1 MRTSNLI
8 HHLVFDLSFA
18 DMQTDGATSADW
30 IKSSLLPVI
39 DQVLDDICIEL
50 GIGKKEVKR
59 IEKLE
64 IDLGCIL
71 QAESESELARRLH
84 AQLRNALYFQISD
97 SSHDISP
104 PEATSEAHQHLLDFL
119 QTGQISWKYLSDRT
133 NAHKKLLQA
142 VLDEGTPDELL
153 RNVVSNQRRLLR
165 LIRQFDTGTL
175 FAILRQ
181 ELREWPEDNQDL
193 LFDWLSLELITL
205 HDNRP
210 LIEEFWLSVLPLLDS
225 ADKNFDSVIQA
236 WLSAQQKNKNQV
248 IHIYQNFLEKN
259 SYLSRQSR
267 VAMNEAIQKLRSA
280 TAISVSSEK
289 LPINSISDE
298 LARSYRFKIMA
309 SRRSLANAEY
319 SSSEE
324 KSRTGKISSPS
335 TSNTSITENADDRN
349 ISRQSTTALSSA
361 DKGNPTSAASL
372 NQLFNSNVDSIR
384 VQHNDCWQQWLSEFP
399 VTSCLDLIAVLQ
411 EHCSEYIRG
420 QLKNNLHTLSKEC
433 LDQLVTYALSARVN
447 SLEVADLERM
457 LAGNRILAT
466 PFPKQVHGSE
476 PRKIVVIEKN
486 EATPE
491 VTKKIPQS
499 QILSALKN
507 ADIPRLSGL
516 WNLLISKHPAL
527 ILKLLPDYKIQWL
540 DHFPL
545 HFLSDIGRI
554 VQTEA
559 SRVWQPKIQLDYH
572 GQIDAATR
580 AGFDILFTAKTQ
592 TLSVQSFI
600 AKIKTLIQE
609 QPSLAVI
616 LQSIVENATAPSLL
630 THHAPVTAA
639 TKLATTVVD
648 NETDNYTT
656 VSTLQSALCS
666 NDVSTLST
674 AIEYALANDIPLL
687 IRIRH
692 QHWRRWWK
700 NLPKHLLHRLILQLH
715 ASIRPE
721 LQAILQAKNGI
732 SFSTIERLIPLLLAS
747 PENSFSRE
755 QLNAIIAL
763 DEKLLESSDAD
774 NARLVT
780 NTPIRNSGNTN
791 AVPDELNELTIAFQ
805 CADIHRI
812 NAIWPVLIAS
822 HTRQL
827 QTTWFSLTNAQRNT
841 LIVQLPIEKQLV
853 LIQILHPNFAHYVK
867 ELSVYATALAN
878 IISDNRATISLTAEK
893 ISANVILN
901 KVCTFCLQA
910 EPSSEKMT
918 IKNIFMV
925 AFADK
930 SIIDENS
937 LRRICNDARLAD
949 TKYLRHIFPSENVSL
964 KNESTPLADSFRA
977 WQQDRIQ
984 LQNLGLNRNE
994 LLRYLHW
1001 LMWHQNANEGKDF
1014 SLMLASIK
1022 EAEKHSSAPELFLQY
1037 VLEAIRNGENVDI
1050 ESLRKKA
1057 ENQPTT
1063 SRQQAQAF
1071 ESTTDDPAE
1080 NRPKNL
1086 DEAYFASANHET
1098 SATQPTLMENIELLN
1113 QVDQALLSETGWS
1126 DVVALLKRQP
1136 EVLTILRSAQLH
1148 RFIST
1153 WVNQAASK
1161 GISSVFLDE
1170 MENLALTTKSIRLF
1184 YINIIRQL
1192 LNEKN
1197 GNLPNLETLRG
1208 KLTEISTYA
1217 IDDLR
1222 QPPLSGLTGAEYIP
1236 TTKPDA
1242 ATKDKAS
1249 FNSQLL
1255 QFLSATSSINSPQPS
1270 VINSIGIT
1278 GENWH
1283 AKQVSDTTNYSTER
1297 LPTLNKLAFRQ
1308 WVYQWLNLTASSVLN
1323 ENPSDELQLEINF
1336 SNTSTEIFTNLLQA
1350 INNTAPA
1357 SIVKTFQ
1364 EIADASFHLDK
1375 QFWSLVNKRGRNNS
1389 ADEIAYQQYVELIH
1403 QVPWNRITP
1412 DELSSTRDNTPDNV
1426 TASHQSPLSMSTQT
1440 TLTGQLAHAL
1450 LHSQLNK
1457 LSHIWPEL
1465 IQYHGDLLA
1474 QAQRRYLR
1482 RIDLR
1487 NKLIADHDP
1496 AILKDLI
1503 AALSETAAHLLEELW
1518 HQWEIYRQ
1526 ALRNDMSLMTCQ
1538 QKSLASVFNALLEQ
1552 KTDSED
1558 VSAVAAT
1565 ILTALTE
1572 KHLSHPLTQE
1582 IAIYWKAASQHGQTP
1597 HWFAALQVLFPE
1609 TDWHKQEW
1617 QQQLRRRL
1625 KQSDPTATREFWK
1638 SLARHLERNA
1648 VQLAPANVLHEETR
1662 RKTDTARTHVT
1673 DKTTGTLINTQQTA
1687 SVQTAEN
1694 PDYIYQAMVMAA
1706 LKLTKPSLL
1715 SSDGNVSKTANG
1727 TQAKQATLENW
1738 ISQCVLLLQKHA
1750 PLSMRDEQFLNFILD
1765 KIFEMPSSAR
1775 EEISLALH
1783 SEVAVARLV
1792 EAASCATLQRLCH
1805 CLMPELDMRLPE
1817 LVTQI
1822 ENALGISLK
1831 LTQAIFL
1838 KQTWL
1843 AIYRAQFAKS
1853 RPLTMQE
1860 FVTRFLRELCSVY
1873 PLPDIDICLQLL
1885 KEYRE
1890 HTEIE
1895 KVVQTH
1901 PQSTETSAQVPA
1913 EQAMFNRDS
1922 YVMNAG
1928 LVIVAPYIQRLFG
1941 ILELTKNSAFIDDAA
1956 AQRAIHLLQ
1965 YIVTGEEQTPEYQL
1979 TLNKLLC
1986 GVHGGVPIVAGI
1998 QMTEHEKEVIQQML
2012 VGVITHWSA
2021 IGKTSIQG
2029 LRETFLQREGHLFKQ
2044 EESWQLHIPSATFD
2058 MLLDRLPWSFSMI
2071 KFPWMPEPL
2080 HVTWR

>member
-50 GIGKKEVKR
+50 GIEKKEVKR

-84 AQLRNALYFQISD
+84 TQLRNTLYFQISD
-97 SSHDISP
+97 SSLHISA
-104 PEATSEAHQHLLDFL
+104 PEATNEAHQHLLDFL

-142 VLDEGTPDELL
+142 VLDEGWPDNLL
-153 RNVVSNQRRLLR
+153 RSLVSNQRQLLR

-181 ELREWPEDNQDL
+181 ALRDWPEDNQDL
-193 LFDWLSLELITL
+193 LFDWLTLELITL
-205 HDNRP
+205 HGNHP
-210 LIEEFWLSVLPLLDS
+210 LTEQFWLSVIPLIHS

-236 WLSAQQKNKNQV
+236 WLSVQQKNKNQV

-259 SYLSRQSR
+259 SYLSQQSR
-267 VAMNEAIQKLRSA
+267 VAMNEAIQKLRAA
-280 TAISVSSEK
+280 TATSVSSEK
-289 LPINSISDE
+289 LQMNSKANE
-298 LARSYRFKIMA
+298 LVRSYRMKILA
-309 SRRSLANAEY
+309 SRSSLANAEY
-319 SSSEE
+319 LSSE
-324 KSRTGKISSPS
+324 KKFKTGKISSPS
-335 TSNTSITENADDRN
+335 ILNTNIPENTDDRN
-349 ISRQSTTALSSA
+349 ISRQSMTVLSSDDREHPVPA
-361 DKGNPTSAASL
+361 TSL
-372 NQLFNSNVDSIR
+372 YQLFNSSADSIR
-384 VQHNDCWQQWLSEFP
+384 AQHSDAWQQWLSEFP

-411 EHCSEYIRG
+411 EHCSEYIHG

-457 LAGNRILAT
+457 LAGNRMLTT
-466 PFPKQVHGSE
+466 PFPKQVQGQKLQKS
-476 PRKIVVIEKN
+476 VAIEKR
-486 EATPE
+486 EAIPE
-491 VTKKIPQS
+491 VAKKIPQS

-507 ADIPRLSGL
+507 ADVSRLSGL
-516 WNLLISKHPAL
+516 WNLLINKHPAL
-527 ILKLLPDYKIQWL
+527 ILKLLPDHKIKWL
-540 DHFPL
+540 ERFPL

-559 SRVWQPKIQLDYH
+559 SSVWQPKIRLGYH
-572 GQIDAATR
+572 AQIDAATR

-592 TLSVQSFI
+592 TLSVQSFL
-600 AKIKTLIQE
+600 AKIKTLIRE
-609 QPSLAVI
+609 QPSLADI
-616 LQSIVENATAPSLL
+616 LQSIIENAPASSAL
-630 THHAPVTAA
+630 TRHDPAVTAA
-639 TKLATTVVD
+639 ELTSMVV
-648 NETDNYTT
+648 NEEADNYTT
-656 VSTLQSALCS
+656 VSTLPAALCS
-666 NDVSTLST
+666 NDTTILST
-674 AIEYALANDIPLL
+674 AIEYALANDMPLL

-700 NLPKHLLHRLILQLH
+700 SLPKHLLHLLILQLH
-715 ASIRPE
+715 ASLRPE
-721 LQAILQAKNGI
+721 LQTILQAKNGV
-732 SFSTIERLIPLLLAS
+732 SYSTIERLIPLLLAS

-755 QLNAIIAL
+755 QLSAIIKV
-763 DEKLLESSDAD
+763 DEKPLEISNAD
-774 NARLVT
+774 NANLVT
-780 NTPIRNSGNTN
+780 NTSIRNSGDTN
-791 AVPDELNELTIAFQ
+791 DVPDELSELTVAFQ
-805 CADIHRI
+805 RADIHRI
-812 NAIWPVLIAS
+812 NALWPALIAS

-827 QTTWFSLTNAQRNT
+827 QSTWLSLTNTQRNT

-853 LIQILHPNFAHYVK
+853 LIQILHPNLAHYIK
-867 ELSVYATALAN
+867 ELRVYASALAE
-878 IISDNRATISLTAEK
+878 IVSDNSATISLAAER
-893 ISANVILN
+893 ISANVILK

-930 SIIDENS
+930 SNIDQNS
-937 LRRICNDARLAD
+937 LQRICSDTRLAD

-964 KNESTPLADSFRA
+964 KNESTPLSDSFRA
-977 WQQDRIQ
+977 WQQGRIQ
-984 LQNLGLNRNE
+984 LQNLGLKRNE

-1001 LMWHQNANEGKDF
+1001 LIWLQNANEEKDL

-1022 EAEKHSSAPELFLQY
+1022 EAEKHSRAPELFLQY
-1037 VLEAIRNGENVDI
+1037 VLEAIRNGEDI
-1050 ESLRKKA
+1050 DIDSLRKKA
-1057 ENQPTT
+1057 ENQPAT
-1063 SRQQAQAF
+1063 SRRQSQLLVSAI
-1071 ESTTDDPAE
+1071 DDPAE
-1080 NRPKNL
+1080 NRPKKLN
-1086 DEAYFASANHET
+1086 EEYFASANHET
-1098 SATQPTLMENIELLN
+1098 SATQPTLMENIELLELLD
-1113 QVDQALLSETGWS
+1113 QVDQALLSDKGWS
-1126 DVVALLKRQP
+1126 DVLALLKRQP
-1136 EVLTILRSAQLH
+1136 EVLPILRSAQLH

-1153 WVNQAASK
+1153 WVHQAASK
-1161 GISSVFLDE
+1161 PISSIFLDE
-1170 MENLALTTKSIRLF
+1170 MENLALTTNSIRLF

-1192 LNEKN
+1192 LNEEN
-1197 GNLPNLETLRG
+1197 GNLPNLETLRR

-1217 IDDLR
+1217 RNDLR
-1222 QPPLSGLTGAEYIP
+1222 QPLSNGLTEAELIS

-1249 FNSQLL
+1249 FSSQLL
-1255 QFLSATSSINSPQPS
+1255 QLLSATSSINS
-1270 VINSIGIT
+1270 VGIT

-1283 AKQVSDTTNYSTER
+1283 AKQVSDTAKYSTEF

-1308 WVYQWLNLTASSVLN
+1308 WVYQWLNLTASSVLD
-1323 ENPSDELQLEINF
+1323 ENPSDGSQLDISF

-1350 INNTAPA
+1350 INDTAPA

-1364 EIADASFHLDK
+1364 ETADVSFHLDK
-1375 QFWSLVNKRGRNNS
+1375 QFWSVINKHSRDNS
-1389 ADEIAYQQYVELIH
+1389 ADEIVYQQCVALIH
-1403 QVPWNRITP
+1403 QIPWNRITP
-1412 DELSSTRDNTPDNV
+1412 DELSSTQGNTPGNA

-1440 TLTGQLAHAL
+1440 MLTAQLAHAL

-1474 QAQRRYLR
+1474 QAQWRYLR

-1487 NKLIADHDP
+1487 NKLIADHNP
-1496 AILKDLI
+1496 AILKDLV

-1518 HQWEIYRQ
+1518 HQWEIYRP
-1526 ALRNDMSLMTCQ
+1526 ALLNDMPLMTCQ

-1552 KTDSED
+1552 KTDSDD
-1558 VSAVAAT
+1558 VSAIATT
-1565 ILTALTE
+1565 ILTTLTE
-1572 KHLSHPLTQE
+1572 KPLSHPLTQE
-1582 IAIYWKAASQHGQTP
+1582 IAIFWKAVSHSGQTP
-1597 HWFAALQVLFPE
+1597 HWFAALQILFPE

-1617 QQQLRRRL
+1617 QQQLLLRL

-1638 SLARHLERNA
+1638 SLARHLERNT
-1648 VQLAPANVLHEETR
+1648 VQLAPGNIFHEETS
-1662 RKTDTARTHVT
+1662 KETDTAIPHAIGDATN
-1673 DKTTGTLINTQQTA
+1673 TLINTLQTTP
-1687 SVQTAEN
+1687 VQTTAK
-1694 PDYIYQAMVMAA
+1694 PHDILSAMIIAA
-1706 LKLTKPSLL
+1706 LKLARPSWL
-1715 SSDGNVSKTANG
+1715 SSDGNVSNTENG
-1727 TQAKQATLENW
+1727 TQPKQAPPENW

-1750 PLSMRDEQFLNFILD
+1750 PLSTRDEQFLNFILD
-1765 KIFEMPSSAR
+1765 KIFEIPVSAG

-1783 SEVAVARLV
+1783 SEVAIARLV
-1792 EAASCATLQRLCH
+1792 DAVSCTTLQRLCH
-1805 CLMPELDMRLPE
+1805 CLTPELDMRLPE

-1831 LTQAIFL
+1831 LTQTIFL

-1843 AIYRAQFAKS
+1843 AIYRAQFTQS
-1853 RPLTMQE
+1853 RPVTMLE

-1873 PLPDIDICLQLL
+1873 PLPDVDSCLQLL
-1885 KEYRE
+1885 NE
-1890 HTEIE
+1890 HLQQTNIPKVMQTNPQGTEAATKLTAEPAI
-1895 KVVQTH
+1895 QIQDTH
-1901 PQSTETSAQVPA
+1901 VI
-1913 EQAMFNRDS
+1913 
-1922 YVMNAG
+1922 NAG

-1941 ILELTKNSAFIDDAA
+1941 ILELTKNAAFIDDAA
-1956 AQRAIHLLQ
+1956 AERAIHLLQ

-1979 TLNKLLC
+1979 SLNKLIC
-1986 GVHGGVPIVAGI
+1986 GVHGGIPIVAGI
-1998 QMTEHEKEVIQQML
+1998 QMTDHEKEVIQQML
-2012 VGVITHWSA
+2012 QGVITHWSA

-2029 LRETFLQREGHLFKQ
+2029 LRETFLQREGHLYKQ